1 MPEVNDDILFFL
13 CFGHEAWI
21 FGVSVSGM
29 VHGLVIPY
37 SGDLFSCS

>member
-1 MPEVNDDILFFL
+1 MPEVNDDIFFL

-21 FGVSVSGM
+21 FGVSLSGM
-29 VHGLVIPY
+29 VHGLGILY